1 MQAFRCV
8 SNKIA
13 VVLHQKVAVL
23 LIAGFM
29 VMFPDAVDINLP
41 RASSV
46 GLLIGLHKIP
56 P

>member
-29 VMFPDAVDINLP
+29 EMFPDVADINLP
-41 RASSV
+41 RAGGF
-46 GLLIGLHKIP
+46 GLLVGLHKIP